1 MKITHVEA
9 IPVRVPRPQ
18 PFQSSL
24 GTHQASENAVVLI
37 HTDAGLTGIGEASS
51 IWDRRGRGESEAING
66 LLADVLCGL
75 DPRRIR
81 EIADRMDQLLHR
93 SFPAKAG
100 IEMALYDL
108 VGKACDVPVYQLLGG
123 QVRDRVL
130 LSHSLSMGDPE
141 AIAAQA
147 QSLVAQGYKT
157 LKAKI
162 GRDLRADLAVLAA
175 VRGAIGNEI
184 VLRVDANMGWSSAKE
199 AVRSIEAISDFDLE
213 LVEQPL
219 AADDLEGLRF
229 VRERVSL
236 PIMAD
241 ESVWTPAD
249 ALNCVRHQ
257 AVDVFNVYVS
267 EAGGLGAAAR
277 IFAIA
282 EAARLPC
289 IIGSMP
295 ELGIGTAAQAH
306 LAFAMPNLGYA
317 SDVNGCVYHS
327 GDVIREK
334 LPIADGYILPPA
346 GPGLGVT
353 LDEDALAEYRCD
365 R

>member
-1 MKITHVEA
+1 M
-9 IPVRVPRPQ
+9 
-18 PFQSSL
+18 
-24 GTHQASENAVVLI
+24 
-37 HTDAGLTGIGEASS
+37 
-51 IWDRRGRGESEAING
+51 
-66 LLADVLCGL
+66 
-75 DPRRIR
+75 
-81 EIADRMDQLLHR
+81 
-93 SFPAKAG
+93 
-100 IEMALYDL
+100 
-108 VGKACDVPVYQLLGG
+108 
-123 QVRDRVL
+123 
-130 LSHSLSMGDPE
+130 
-141 AIAAQA
+141 
-147 QSLVAQGYKT
+147 
-157 LKAKI
+157 
-162 GRDLRADLAVLAA
+162 
-175 VRGAIGNEI
+175 
-184 VLRVDANMGWSSAKE
+184 
-199 AVRSIEAISDFDLE
+199 RSIEAIADFDLE

-353 LDEDALAEYRCD
+353 STRTHSQSTAATARLSSPKPADALPALYRPARGASQAD
-365 R
+365 RRHQPTRRQRPPNPLHRPPPACALCGAL

>member
-24 GTHQASENAVVLI
+24 GTHQASENAIVLI
-37 HTDAGLTGIGEASS
+37 HTDAGLTGLGEASS

-66 LLADVLCGL
+66 LLAEVLCGL

-81 EIADRMDQLLHR
+81 QIADRMDRALHR

-108 VGKACDVPVYQLLGG
+108 VGKACGVPVYQLLGG
-123 QVRDRVL
+123 LVRDRVL

-147 QSLVAQGYKT
+147 QSLVAEGYKT

-162 GRDLRADLAVLAA
+162 GRDIRADLAVLAA
-175 VRGAIGNEI
+175 VRRAIGDEI

-199 AVRSIEAISDFDLE
+199 AVRHIEAIADFDLE

-219 AADDLEGLRF
+219 AADNLEGLRF

-249 ALNCVRHQ
+249 ALNCIRHQ
-257 AVDVFNVYVS
+257 AVDVFKRVRV
-267 EAGGLGAAAR
+267 GGRRLGCGRAHFRHCRSGAASLYHRQYAR
-277 IFAIA
+277 AGD
-282 EAARLPC
+282 R
-289 IIGSMP
+289 
-295 ELGIGTAAQAH
+295 
-306 LAFAMPNLGYA
+306 
-317 SDVNGCVYHS
+317 HS
-327 GDVIREK
+327 GPSPSRLCHAQLGLRQRRER
-334 LPIADGYILPPA
+334 LRLSPW
-346 GPGLGVT
+346 
-353 LDEDALAEYRCD
+353 
-365 R
+365 